1 MITYNLTTAVLG
13 ISAVI
18 FILWLI
24 RKHSISVRYTFW
36 WIAVCAGILAFS
48 IFPRLSDAVVK
59 FLGIGYPPAFIFFV
73 AILLLFV
80 KTLFMDIDRSNQEI
94 RIKRLIQRL
103 AILEADLERERERK
117 QDGEQP

>member
-1 MITYNLTTAVLG
+1 
-13 ISAVI
+13 
-18 FILWLI
+18 LWLI

-36 WIAVCAGILAFS
+36 WIAVCAGILAFT

-103 AILEADLERERERK
+103 AILEADLERK
-117 QDGEQP
+117 QDEEQP